1 MATPSPA
8 MEVSTREPHVPVKWR
23 ICLHREC
30 WAYWRLTLKVSVIL
44 LYLIILCVCLPLLI
58 WELIRQ
64 HAETRFSAWFVAG
77 IFVLLT
83 LPIFL
88 WGLLQHLL
96 NYTQPH
102 LQKHIIRLVVFSLL
116 KSSLHSPPPTPS
128 CISCTLTLHSPPTVF
143 SG

>member
-8 MEVSTREPHVPVKWR
+8 MEVPTREPRVPVKWR
-23 ICLHREC
+23 VCLRWEC

-44 LYLIILCVCLPLLI
+44 LYLVILCVCLPLLI
-58 WELIRQ
+58 WGLIRQ
-64 HAETRFSAWFVAG
+64 HAETSFSARFVAG

-102 LQKHIIRLVVFSLL
+102 LQKHIIRLVIITTVSV
-116 KSSLHSPPPTPS
+116 LHAQRL
-128 CISCTLTLHSPPTVF
+128 IYV
-143 SG
+143 

>member
-1 MATPSPA
+1 MATPSPET
-8 MEVSTREPHVPVKWR
+8 EVPTREPHVPVR
-23 ICLHREC
+23 QRACLHRQC
-30 WAYWRLTLKVSVIL
+30 WRYWRLTLKVAVIL
-44 LYLIILCVCLPLLI
+44 LYLVILCVCLPLLI

-64 HAETRFSAWFVAG
+64 HAETSFSAKFVAG

-102 LQKHIIRLVVFSLL
+102 LQKHIIRLVVMYSDQ
-116 KSSLHSPPPTPS
+116 
-128 CISCTLTLHSPPTVF
+128 CM
-143 SG
+143 

>member
-1 MATPSPA
+1 MATPAPV
-8 MEVSTREPHVPVKWR
+8 MEAPSQETPPTREPHVPAAVRWR
-23 ICLHREC
+23 VCLHWEC
-30 WAYWRLTLKVSVIL
+30 WAYWRLTLKVTVIL
-44 LYLIILCVCLPLLI
+44 LYLTILCVCLPLLI

-64 HAETRFSAWFVAG
+64 HTETSFSAWFVAG

-102 LQKHIIRLVVFSLL
+102 LQKHIIRLVV
-116 KSSLHSPPPTPS
+116 
-128 CISCTLTLHSPPTVF
+128 
-143 SG
+143 